1 MRRILA
7 LSLAMTAAFTLILP
21 TPAPASGPPDL
32 SGFVPDWTKPIPFL
46 SQGLSSTVGGV
57 KVTAV
62 TNSAVAGDTANTYLH
77 QSLSRVRTVMTF
89 DEPIP
94 GFLAQ
99 TRFHADC
106 PVQEVPSCFEDYRLV
121 GRDLSGAIVF
131 DTSIRN
137 SNQTT
142 PFLPGSTSTSALIGL
157 IATLEIDYT
166 HDEQQVNLNRGS
178 YLDLWLTNT
187 YLTPTTRSV
196 TGSAGVSISA
206 TTAYSKTGFAGA
218 VTYAVTNSA
227 LPAGLQ
233 LDPTTGVVSGTPTAG
248 HAGMV
253 TISATGASFGRATAT
268 INFDIEEPTPTAP
281 VAPPVFVVLPPS
293 STTSPPVTTPPT
305 ATNPEPVLAPEP
317 ITLPIT
323 GPDTRLRW
331 FGAITL
337 LVGASMTVVA
347 SRRRATH

>member
-7 LSLAMTAAFTLILP
+7 LPLVITAAFALILP
-21 TPAPASGPPDL
+21 TPALASGPPPEL

-46 SQGLSSTVGGV
+46 SQGQSSTVGGV
-57 KVTAV
+57 TVTAV
-62 TNSAVAGDTANTYLH
+62 TNSAVVGDTANTYLH
-77 QSLSRVRTVMTF
+77 RSLSEIRTVLTF

-94 GFLAQ
+94 GFRVQ
-99 TRFHADC
+99 TRAHADC
-106 PVQEVPSCFEDYRLV
+106 PDSGCFEDYRFV
-121 GRDLSGAIVF
+121 GKDLSGAVVF

-166 HDEQQVNLNRGS
+166 HDPQQNNFQRGS
-178 YLDLWLTNT
+178 YVNLWLTDT
-187 YLTPTTRSV
+187 YLTPATQSV

-206 TTAYSKTGFAGA
+206 TTAFSKTGFAGA

-248 HAGMV
+248 FAGSV

-268 INFDIEEPTPTAP
+268 INFDIEEPPPTVP

-293 STTSPPVTTPPT
+293 TTTSPPVTTPPT
-305 ATNPEPVLAPEP
+305 TTTPEPVLAPEP

-323 GPDTRLRW
+323 GTDTRLRW
-331 FGAITL
+331 FGAVAL
-337 LVGASMTVVA
+337 VVGASMTVVA
-347 SRRRATH
+347 TRRRATH